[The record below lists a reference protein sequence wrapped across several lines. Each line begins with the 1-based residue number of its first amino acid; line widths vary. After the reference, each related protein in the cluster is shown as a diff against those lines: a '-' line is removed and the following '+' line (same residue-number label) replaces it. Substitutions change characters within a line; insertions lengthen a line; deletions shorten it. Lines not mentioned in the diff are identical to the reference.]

1 MEGGVRQMCQCA
13 NAIGFIELSGL
24 TYTNQTWVHAIC
36 VHPQILNMTDPKYPI
51 GKYEPKPFSES
62 LKQEWLNNIRQLPS
76 ELEFAILNLDAAHLQ
91 SPYRQGGWTI
101 QQLVHHIADSH
112 INAYIRFKLALTE
125 DKVTIKSYEEKL
137 WAELAD
143 IQEIPVNISITL
155 LHALHARLYTAIND
169 LSEEQWSR
177 ELNYPGKP
185 APVNIWFLLGMYS
198 WHGKHHVAHIL
209 SFRKDNN
216 L

>member
-1 MEGGVRQMCQCA
+1 MA
-13 NAIGFIELSGL
+13 
-24 TYTNQTWVHAIC
+24 
-36 VHPQILNMTDPKYPI
+36 DPRYPI

-62 LKQEWLNNIRQLPS
+62 LKQDWLNNIRLLPA
-76 ELEFAILNLDAAHLQ
+76 ELEYAVQNLDAAQLH
-91 SPYRQGGWTI
+91 SPYREGGWTI

-112 INAYIRFKLALTE
+112 MNAYIRFKLALTE
-125 DKVTIKSYEEKL
+125 DTVTVKSYEEKL

-143 IQEIPVNISITL
+143 VEKLPVNISLTL
-155 LHALHARLYTAIND
+155 LHALHSRLHTAIKD
-169 LSEEQWSR
+169 LSVEQWNR
-177 ELNYPGKP
+177 ELIYPGKP

-209 SFRKDNN
+209 SFRKANN